1 VGEVL
6 GGVTAGTKAAVGF
19 FLEFYSSHQGSHVQV
34 PPSKPHKRW
43 KSSKLRSM
51 LGLPQDQKA
60 KCILLTGENDILFFS
75 ESQENEILG
84 LGFYKHRLVQRI
96 V

>member
-1 VGEVL
+1 
-6 GGVTAGTKAAVGF
+6 
-19 FLEFYSSHQGSHVQV
+19 
-34 PPSKPHKRW
+34 
-43 KSSKLRSM
+43 M